1 LASDRARRNR
11 RVRPSEVRKLM
22 AKGKTAQVRRGEAQL
37 YLDKAVQFIEQAREG
52 LDADR
57 NDAALL
63 AAIHAGIS
71 GADAV
76 TVALAG
82 VRSTDPDHQRAA
94 DLLEEVV
101 ASARE
106 GRERARQLRAL
117 LARKNTVEY
126 ESRRATPRDA
136 RDGVDRAGRI
146 VDWATQVLASA
157 RL

>member
-1 LASDRARRNR
+1 MAR
-11 RVRPSEVRKLM
+11 
-22 AKGKTAQVRRGEAQL
+22 GKTAQIRRGEARL
-37 YLDKAVQFIEQAREG
+37 YLEKAIQFSEQARAG
-52 LDADR
+52 LDAGR

-63 AAIHAGIS
+63 DAIHAAIS
-71 GADAV
+71 GTDAA

-82 VRSTDPDHQRAA
+82 VRSIDPDHQRAA

-101 ASARE
+101 ASAQE

-126 ESRRATPRDA
+126 ESRKASMKDA
-136 RDGVDRAGRI
+136 RDGVERADRI
-146 VDWATQVLASA
+146 VDWAKEVLAKA

>member
-1 LASDRARRNR
+1 
-11 RVRPSEVRKLM
+11 M

-37 YLDKAVQFIEQAREG
+37 HLGKAIQFIEQARSG
-52 LDADR
+52 LDANR

-71 GADAV
+71 SADAV

-101 ASARE
+101 GSGQK

-126 ESRRATPRDA
+126 ESRKASAKDA
-136 RDGVDRAGRI
+136 RDGVERAGRI
-146 VDWATQVLASA
+146 VDWATQVLVKA

>member
-1 LASDRARRNR
+1 
-11 RVRPSEVRKLM
+11 M
-22 AKGKTAQVRRGEAQL
+22 AKGKTSQVRRGEARL
-37 YLDKAVQFIEQAREG
+37 YLDKAVQFIEQARAG
-52 LDADR
+52 LAADR

-63 AAIHAGIS
+63 DAIHAAIS
-71 GADAV
+71 GTDAA

-94 DLLEEVV
+94 DLLEEV
-101 ASARE
+101 ASSAPY

-126 ESRRATPRDA
+126 ESRKASARDA
-136 RDGVDRAGRI
+136 RDGVERAGRI
-146 VDWATQVLASA
+146 VDWAEEVVAKA

>member
-1 LASDRARRNR
+1 MAR
-11 RVRPSEVRKLM
+11 
-22 AKGKTAQVRRGEAQL
+22 GKTAQIRRGEARL
-37 YLDKAVQFIEQAREG
+37 YLEKAIQFSEQARAG
-52 LDADR
+52 LDAGR

-63 AAIHAGIS
+63 DAIHAAIS
-71 GADAV
+71 GTDAA

-82 VRSTDPDHQRAA
+82 VRSIDPDHQRTA

-101 ASARE
+101 AAAQE

-126 ESRRATPRDA
+126 ESRKASMKDA
-136 RDGVDRAGRI
+136 RDGVERADRI
-146 VDWATQVLASA
+146 VDWAREVLAKA

>member
-1 LASDRARRNR
+1 MAR
-11 RVRPSEVRKLM
+11 
-22 AKGKTAQVRRGEAQL
+22 GKTVQARRGEARL
-37 YLDKAVQFIEQAREG
+37 YLEKAVQFFEQARSG

-63 AAIHAGIS
+63 DAIHAAIS
-71 GADAV
+71 GTDAA
-76 TVALAG
+76 TIALGG

-94 DLLEEVV
+94 DLLEEV
-101 ASARE
+101 AGSAPE

-126 ESRRATPRDA
+126 ESRKASVKDA
-136 RDGVDRAGRI
+136 RDGVERAGRI
-146 VDWATQVLASA
+146 VEWAREVLAKA

>member
-1 LASDRARRNR
+1 
-11 RVRPSEVRKLM
+11 M
-22 AKGKTAQVRRGEAQL
+22 AKGKTSQLRRSDARL
-37 YLDKAVQFIEQAREG
+37 YLDKAVQFIEQARSG

-63 AAIHAGIS
+63 DAIHAGIS
-71 GADAV
+71 GTDAA
-76 TVALAG
+76 TIALAG

-94 DLLEEVV
+94 DLLEEVA
-101 ASARE
+101 ASTPE

-126 ESRRATPRDA
+126 ESRKASAKDA
-136 RDGVDRAGRI
+136 RDGVERADRI
-146 VDWATQVLASA
+146 VDWAKSLLMKA

>member
-1 LASDRARRNR
+1 MAR
-11 RVRPSEVRKLM
+11 
-22 AKGKTAQVRRGEAQL
+22 GKTALIRRGEARR
-37 YLDKAVQFIEQAREG
+37 YLEKAIQFSEQARAG
-52 LDADR
+52 LDAGR

-63 AAIHAGIS
+63 DAIHAAIS
-71 GADAV
+71 GTDAA

-82 VRSTDPDHQRAA
+82 VRSIDPDHQRAA

-101 ASARE
+101 ASAQE

-126 ESRRATPRDA
+126 ESRKASMKDA
-136 RDGVDRAGRI
+136 RDGVERADRI
-146 VDWATQVLASA
+146 VDWAKEVLAKA

>member
-1 LASDRARRNR
+1 MAR
-11 RVRPSEVRKLM
+11 
-22 AKGKTAQVRRGEAQL
+22 GKTAQIRRGEARL
-37 YLDKAVQFIEQAREG
+37 YLEKAIQFSEQARAG
-52 LDADR
+52 LDAGR

-63 AAIHAGIS
+63 DAIHAVIS
-71 GADAV
+71 GTDAA

-82 VRSTDPDHQRAA
+82 VRSIDPDHQRTA

-101 ASARE
+101 ASAQE

-126 ESRRATPRDA
+126 ESRKASMKDA
-136 RDGVDRAGRI
+136 RDGVERADRI
-146 VDWATQVLASA
+146 VDWAREVLAKA